1 MNEIMEMI
9 FQWHQG
15 AGFKEIRRS
24 MGLDRNTVRKYVD
37 LPKRPGFNRGAPFSR
52 KVKLREAQSDHGW
65 LGFEE
70 HAGTGPDRRPSG
82 MDCRPFAR

>member
-1 MNEIMEMI
+1 MSRRQVVMNEIMEMI

-37 LPKRPGFNRGAPFSR
+37 LPKRPGLTGGRLFPRRVN
-52 KVKLREAQSDHGW
+52 LRRSSKRSW
-65 LGFEE
+65 
-70 HAGTGPDRRPSG
+70 
-82 MDCRPFAR
+82 MARF